1 MKGGRKLS
9 RWNLFT
15 RKIFMEGKKKNP
27 KYEFRE
33 ALVDASKRKGE
44 MKNMGN
50 MSNMRNMSK
59 KHMKKSNKHMKKS
72 NKTYRKHLNFA

>member
-27 KYEFRE
+27 KYEFRQ

-44 MKNMGN
+44 MGNMPN
-50 MSNMRNMSK
+50 MSNMSR
-59 KHMKKSNKHMKKS
+59 KHMKKSNKRMKKS
-72 NKTYRKHLNFA
+72 NKTYRKRSNFA

>member
-1 MKGGRKLS
+1 MKGVRKLS

-27 KYEFRE
+27 KYEFRQ

-44 MKNMGN
+44 MG
-50 MSNMRNMSK
+50 SSG
-59 KHMKKSNKHMKKS
+59 HASTTKKSHKS
-72 NKTYRKHLNFA
+72 KRRHTRKNRSHRRH